1 MGIVRRFRVW
11 GAVGLLV
18 VAAMTAHAQTPRPEA
33 DAEFAGLLQA
43 ALTDAYSTIPNLSST
58 ERAQLWDVYVSGGWA
73 PLWVTSDRRPHA
85 DARVALLL
93 LDGASG
99 DGLDPRDYRAAL
111 LHEMAAA
118 LDRVPIP
125 AAADVAAFDAGMS
138 AGVALFFRDLHAGRV
153 DPRTIGFRMTVG
165 RDEHNFP
172 ALVHSALRAHRLAET
187 ASELVPQFAVY
198 RGLRTALTTYREL
211 AAGWPFDLPPL
222 PNKALHLG
230 EPYRGLREL
239 RRQLEALGDWPNDPS
254 VPATSSVYD
263 GAFAEAVMRFQVRHG
278 LDTDGV
284 LGRETMEALRVPLAW
299 RVRQIELGLERL
311 RWLPH
316 LGKGRFL
323 AVNIPMFRLW
333 AWDAAMPDAM
343 PFSSR
348 VIVGRALDRET
359 PVFVDEMRHII
370 FRPYWNVPPGILR
383 REILPAL
390 VRDPRYFERQNM
402 EIVDGA
408 GDDARPV
415 DVTAQ
420 SVAQLRHGQLRVRQ
434 RPGPANA
441 LGLVKFVFPNEE
453 NVYLHATPAPQLFA
467 RSRRDFSHGCVRVE
481 DAVAL
486 AEWVLAARGGWT
498 REGIL
503 AAMNGTE
510 PMRVDLEQPI
520 QVILFYITAAIMPE
534 DGSVHF
540 ARDIYGHDATL
551 DRALVRSGRNR

>member
-1 MGIVRRFRVW
+1 MRVSQAAFVDRSRKMLVRGVW
-11 GAVGLLV
+11 IWSVAVGLVLSG
-18 VAAMTAHAQTPRPEA
+18 RLLA
-33 DAEFAGLLQA
+33 D
-43 ALTDAYSTIPNLSST
+43 
-58 ERAQLWDVYVSGGWA
+58 
-73 PLWVTSDRRPHA
+73 
-85 DARVALLL
+85 
-93 LDGASG
+93 
-99 DGLDPRDYRAAL
+99 
-111 LHEMAAA
+111 
-118 LDRVPIP
+118 
-125 AAADVAAFDAGMS
+125 
-138 AGVALFFRDLHAGRV
+138 
-153 DPRTIGFRMTVG
+153 
-165 RDEHNFP
+165 
-172 ALVHSALRAHRLAET
+172 
-187 ASELVPQFAVY
+187 
-198 RGLRTALTTYREL
+198 
-211 AAGWPFDLPPL
+211 
-222 PNKALHLG
+222 
-230 EPYRGLREL
+230 
-239 RRQLEALGDWPNDPS
+239 
-254 VPATSSVYD
+254 
-263 GAFAEAVMRFQVRHG
+263 
-278 LDTDGV
+278 
-284 LGRETMEALRVPLAW
+284 
-299 RVRQIELGLERL
+299 
-311 RWLPH
+311 
-316 LGKGRFL
+316 
-323 AVNIPMFRLW
+323 
-333 AWDAAMPDAM
+333 
-343 PFSSR
+343 
-348 VIVGRALDRET
+348 DREA
-359 PVFVDEMRHII
+359 FVRTS
-370 FRPYWNVPPGILR
+370 P
-383 REILPAL
+383 
-390 VRDPRYFERQNM
+390 RDPRYFERQNM